1 MRKNKMLTLVFGL
14 AILLSGV
21 PVVQAG
27 GFGPMHHKGGLPG
40 LRALMELDLTDAQ
53 KTDVAEIIKKY
64 RDEEVEIR
72 TRLKDARENLMNA
85 VHADVF
91 NEQDVRQAFQQM
103 SPLREDM
110 TVLGAKFMDEL
121 KKVLTPEQ
129 LEKMKKCKKE
139 FSGKMGKGMKFRR
152 QMIDTYLKVD
162 SE

>member
-1 MRKNKMLTLVFGL
+1 MKKNKMLTLVFGL
-14 AILLSGV
+14 AILFSGV

-27 GFGPMHHKGGLPG
+27 DFGPMHHKGGLPG

-53 KTDVAEIIKKY
+53 KTGVSDIIVKY
-64 RDEEVEIR
+64 RAEETGIR
-72 TRLKDARENLMNA
+72 TQLKNARENLMNV

-103 SPLREDM
+103 SPLIEDM

-121 KKVLTPEQ
+121 KNVLNPEQ
-129 LEKMKKCKKE
+129 LEEMKKCRKE
-139 FSGKMGKGMKFRR
+139 FSGKMGKGMKFRQ